1 MRLLCVFGTRPEAI
15 KMAPVVRALEK
26 EPAFDPV
33 VCVTGQHREMLD
45 QVLDLFGIEPLLDLR
60 LMSSKQTLNGFLSKA
75 VDRLDEAYERLRPDR
90 VLVHGDTT
98 TAMAAALAAFH
109 KGIAVD
115 HVEAGLRTYSLNRP
129 FPEEMNRRYIDVVSE
144 HLFAPTAGS
153 RRNLEEEKLKGKISV
168 TGNTGIDALQWVA
181 SNLDED
187 AQLRER
193 TDRSLPTLHSDK
205 KLVLVTGHRRESFG
219 EGFRR
224 ICASLAAI
232 AQRPDV
238 EIVYPVHL
246 NPNVSGPVEE
256 TLRGLPNVHLIAP
269 LSYLPFVRL
278 MQRADVIL
286 TDSGG
291 VQEEAPSLGKPVLVM
306 RDVTERP
313 EAVAAGTAQ
322 LVGTNVDAIVGAV
335 SDLLRHHGT
344 FQSRANPYG
353 DGKASVR
360 IANVL
365 AGKPVREFSWCA
377 PVRELNVA

>member
-1 MRLLCVFGTRPEAI
+1 
-15 KMAPVVRALEK
+15 MAPVVRALEK
-26 EPAFDPV
+26 EPAFRPI

-45 QVLDLFGIEPLLDLR
+45 QVLDLFGIEPDLDLR

-75 VDRLDEAYERLRPDR
+75 VDRLDEAYERFRPDR

-109 KGIAVD
+109 RGIAVD
-115 HVEAGLRTYSLNRP
+115 HVEAGLRTYSLDHP

-153 RRNLEEEKLKGKISV
+153 RRNLEEEKLRGKISV
-168 TGNTGIDALQWVA
+168 TGNTGIDALQWV
-181 SNLDED
+181 
-187 AQLRER
+187 
-193 TDRSLPTLHSDK
+193 
-205 KLVLVTGHRRESFG
+205 
-219 EGFRR
+219 
-224 ICASLAAI
+224 
-232 AQRPDV
+232 
-238 EIVYPVHL
+238 HL

-256 TLRGLPNVHLIAP
+256 ALRGLSNVHLIAP

-322 LVGTNVDAIVGAV
+322 LVGTNVDAIVGTV
-335 SDLLRHHGT
+335 TELLRNPGT
-344 FQSRANPYG
+344 FWSRANPYG

-360 IANVL
+360 IASIL
-365 AGKPVREFSWCA
+365 AGRAMREFSWCEPA
-377 PVRELNVA
+377 RELNVA